1 MSVNAFV
8 AAAQAFLEGD
18 AELTANN
25 DPFAKKLKD
34 LVNEHTFELNSAAQ
48 TFEVGT
54 TRLVDNSSTFLH
66 TFVLPLLRMSI
77 VKHYLIFTFAFADLT
92 VVSNARICG

>member
-8 AAAQAFLEGD
+8 TAAKAFLEGD

-25 DPFAKKLKD
+25 DPMFAKKLKE

-54 TRLVDNSSTFLH
+54 TRLV
-66 TFVLPLLRMSI
+66 
-77 VKHYLIFTFAFADLT
+77 
-92 VVSNARICG
+92 G